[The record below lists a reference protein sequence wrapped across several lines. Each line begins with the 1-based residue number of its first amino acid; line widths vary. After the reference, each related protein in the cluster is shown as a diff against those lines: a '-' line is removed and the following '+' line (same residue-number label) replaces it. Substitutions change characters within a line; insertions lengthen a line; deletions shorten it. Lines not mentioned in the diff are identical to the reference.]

1 MPTLETRCDDT
12 KCLIDSITN
21 KCDKQTISCNSPFCK
36 RQFHIQCAGLKGK
49 KVSNI
54 YFLCTACNDYLVY
67 SNAPL
72 QSKLEKLEGQFSEL
86 SSSIT
91 NQILQLEKQFSADVK
106 ELNDKITTVENHC
119 SANSLTVTELNK
131 QLDSLC
137 NKTESQFSEL
147 NARINSLENTDINDC
162 LHSNRQSNNAK
173 TKTKSMSFSHE
184 NNEISKIF
192 LCSIEVELSKDDVIK
207 ILELENISVENLT
220 FEEQAGNFKRKYFLK
235 VSATNVIDL
244 FRFKTSL
251 SQSNL
256 STTWFVRDSPPKS
269 PKETFN
275 VAVKND
281 DHRHY
286 ERVPH
291 NSNIMKPAS
300 NRNIKFNYN
309 KNLTHSFNKVDRTVK
324 YGSLKHNNNNNAP
337 PNFNRGPFQP
347 HSNIQKPSYANV
359 AANTHSTHGEI
370 VPFLENLL
378 MSIKQK

>member
-1 MPTLETRCDDT
+1 MPTLETHCDDT
-12 KCLIDSITN
+12 KCLIDNITN

-54 YFLCTACNDYLVY
+54 YFLCTACNDYLTY

-91 NQILQLEKQFSADVK
+91 NQILQLKKQFSADVK
-106 ELNDKITTVENHC
+106 DLNDKIITLENHC
-119 SANSLTVTELNK
+119 SANSISVTELNT
-131 QLDSLC
+131 QLDSLS
-137 NKTESQFSEL
+137 NKTERQFSEL
-147 NARINSLENTDINDC
+147 SARINSFENTDVNNCI
-162 LHSNRQSNNAK
+162 HSNGQTNETE
-173 TKTKSMSFSHE
+173 TKKKSVSFCRE

-192 LCSIEVELSKDDVIK
+192 LCSIEVELTKDDVVK
-207 ILELENISVENLT
+207 IIELENISVENLT
-220 FEEQAGNFKRKYFLK
+220 FEEQAGNFKKKYFLK

-244 FRFKTSL
+244 FRFKTSF

-256 STTWFVRDSPPKS
+256 SSTWFLRDTPPKS
-269 PKETFN
+269 PKEGFN
-275 VAVKND
+275 VAANNSD
-281 DHRHY
+281 NRHY

-300 NRNIKFNYN
+300 NRNIKFHHNNNFTHSYN
-309 KNLTHSFNKVDRTVK
+309 KTVK
-324 YGSLKHNNNNNAP
+324 YRNFKQNSNNNTAP
-337 PNFNRGPFQP
+337 KFNRALTQS
-347 HSNIQKPSYANV
+347 HSNTQKPTYASI
-359 AANTHSTHGEI
+359 AANNHSAHGEI